1 MPKIKNNW
9 ISYLIFTC
17 TIYCVEISP
26 ALAVGPSITS
36 QPASQIISAVGQ
48 PASLSVT
55 AGPGPG
61 PLNYQW
67 FKDGTLQLGQTN
79 STLSFALFQFTN
91 TGSYRVV
98 IANTN
103 GLTISMP
110 AFRALCN
117 APLLGWG
124 NHDFGELGNGNKI
137 NTKSAIVSSMGVI
150 AAAAGAN
157 HSLFVKTDRTL
168 WATGYNQFG
177 QLGNGTMTEAT
188 SPTIVASNVVAVAA
202 GAYHSLFIKADG
214 SLWAMGINVHGNL
227 GTGNTSDTNV
237 PVQVVASNVVAVAA
251 GAYHSLFIKADG
263 SLWAM
268 GFNQVLVVASNVVA
282 AAAGAFHSLINKA
295 DGSLWVMGSNANG
308 QLGNGLAGNTNFPV
322 LVANNVL
329 GAAGGT
335 YHSIFIRTNGVLLGM
350 GNNTAGQLGNG
361 KNSNTNLPVNMA
373 SNIVALAAGAY
384 HSVFI
389 KGDGTVWSTGDNSYG
404 QLGNGTVSASTNLPV
419 PAMAAGITAAAIL
432 TGPMANHNL
441 AIAGQFPIINPAYI
455 TLDNLSTNYDGTAK
469 PVKVTISPPGL
480 SYLVT
485 YNGSLFAPTNAGS
498 YQVIAVVTQSGYL
511 GSTTNLLKIFP
522 SSASIMV
529 SNLLQT
535 YDGTGKSVIT
545 STTPDHLNLDVT
557 YAGSSALPTN
567 AGNYEVITTVNN
579 SNYFGS
585 ATNVLVIEMAPQN
598 ISFPVLPVLVE
609 GDAPIT
615 LAANASS
622 GLPVTFTSANP
633 IVATVSNQTLTV
645 GQVGVS
651 LVSAWQNGNANYLP
665 TNINQFLMVTN
676 LKLGFAIHLTNSG
689 FLLLPNTNQAGAGI
703 TNLFTPAAILTITG
717 NIGRSYTILYQDQLS
732 QTNWS
737 ELQTITNLPSET
749 YDLPDL
755 TLPAQRYYRLRRQIW
770 VP

>member
-110 AFRALCN
+110 AFLALSN

-124 NHDFGELGNGNKI
+124 NNDFGELGNGNKI
-137 NTKSAIVSSMGVI
+137 NTNSAIVSSMGVI

-214 SLWAMGINVHGNL
+214 SLWAMGINQAGQLGNGL
-227 GTGNTSDTNV
+227 N
-237 PVQVVASNVVAVAA
+237 
-251 GAYHSLFIKADG
+251 ADVN
-263 SLWAM
+263 LP
-268 GFNQVLVVASNVVA
+268 VLVVASNVVA